1 MAANGSGAT
10 TTAGGFLGILPDEP
24 QAAPDFGGRLL
35 AQVGSWPG
43 VAVVRA
49 DCGLGAALRAGGR
62 QVLHL
67 HGEAEAEFRLTRPV
81 LERLGPALAGC
92 GRVRVRP
99 GGEWVAV
106 RLYTDSDLAL
116 ALSLTSVAIKATG
129 TVREAA
135 PCGAASPA
143 G

>member
-10 TTAGGFLGILPDEP
+10 ATADT
-24 QAAPDFGGRLL
+24 GGRLL
-35 AQVGSWPG
+35 AQVRSWPD

-49 DCGLGAALRAGGR
+49 DCGLGTALAAGGR

-67 HGEAEAEFRLTRPV
+67 HGGDEVEFRLTRPV
-81 LERLGPALAGC
+81 LDRLGEALAGS

-106 RLYTDSDLAL
+106 RLDTDSDFAL

-129 TVREAA
+129 TVRDPA
-135 PCGAASPA
+135 PCGAESRS